1 MFFRLSRY
9 HLTLILVSGL
19 AVAALLVDLPR
30 IPIKFSIQQFKV
42 DTSIGGYSLSLGS
55 FQRDLQLKKGLD
67 LSGGAQM
74 IFRADMSGVA
84 PADKAASLAGLKNI
98 MERRVNL
105 LGVSEPQVQ
114 TAVSGGDYRVI
125 VELPG
130 VANASEA
137 LKVVGQTAQLDFR
150 ELSPTATSS
159 ADFVKTD
166 LTGKDL
172 TRASLNFSSTN
183 EPEIGLLFTTDG
195 ATKFQELTKRNVG
208 KPVAIY
214 LDDQLLQAPQVKS
227 EISGGN
233 AVITGKFTV
242 DEVKNIVIQLN
253 AGALPTPV
261 TLLSQSQ
268 ISATLGQE
276 SVQYSLFAG
285 IIGLLIV
292 GIFMY
297 GNYGKLG
304 LLANVALVIYGLLSL
319 ALYKL
324 IPVTLSLAGVAGF
337 LLSIGMAV
345 DANILIFERIKE
357 ERRMGNPLY
366 ASMEL
371 GFKRAWNSI
380 RDSNACT
387 LITCF
392 VLFNPFNWS
401 FLNVS
406 GMVRGFALTLA
417 LGILLSLFTG
427 IVVTRT
433 LVRLFYR

>member
-1 MFFRLSRY
+1 MVAG
-9 HLTLILVSGL
+9 LT
-19 AVAALLVDLPR
+19 VAALLVDLPA
-30 IPIKFSIQQFKV
+30 IPIKFSVGGAKV
-42 DTSIGGYSLSLGS
+42 DTVVGGYTVNLGS
-55 FQRDLQLKKGLD
+55 FQRDLSLKKGLD

-74 IFRADMSGVA
+74 IFRADMTGVA
-84 PADKAASLAGLKNI
+84 AVDRAGALDGVKNI
-98 MERRVNL
+98 IERRINF

-114 TAVSGGDYRVI
+114 TAISGSDYRVI

-130 VANASEA
+130 VTTASEA
-137 LKVVGQTAQLDFR
+137 LKVIGQTAQLDFR
-150 ELSPTATSS
+150 ELSATDS
-159 ADFVKTD
+159 ATFVKTD
-166 LTGKDL
+166 LTGRDL
-172 TRASLNFSSTN
+172 TKASLQFSNTN
-183 EPEIGLLFTTDG
+183 EPEIGLQFTTDG
-195 ATKFQELTKRNVG
+195 ATKFQEITKRNIG
-208 KPVAIY
+208 KPLAIY
-214 LDDQLLQAPQVKS
+214 LDNSLLEAPKVNS

-233 AVITGKFTV
+233 AVITGKFTI
-242 DEVKNIVIQLN
+242 DDAKNIVIQLN
-253 AGALPTPV
+253 AGALPTPIN
-261 TLLSQSQ
+261 LISQSQ
-268 ISATLGQE
+268 ISATLGQD
-276 SVQYSLFAG
+276 SVQHSLYAG
-285 IIGLLIV
+285 MVGLIIV
-292 GIFMY
+292 GIFMI

-304 LLANVALVIYGLLSL
+304 VLADIALIIYGLISL

-324 IPVTLSLAGVAGF
+324 VPVTLSLAGVAGF

-357 ERRMGNPLY
+357 ERRSGNPLF

-392 VLFNPFNWS
+392 VLFNPFNWL

-406 GMVRGFALTLA
+406 GLVRGFALTLA

>member
-1 MFFRLSRY
+1 MKDVLPVDR
-9 HLTLILVSGL
+9 
-19 AVAALLVDLPR
+19 AAAL
-30 IPIKFSIQQFKV
+30 
-42 DTSIGGYSLSLGS
+42 IGV
-55 FQRDLQLKKGLD
+55 RD
-67 LSGGAQM
+67 
-74 IFRADMSGVA
+74 I
-84 PADKAASLAGLKNI
+84 I
-98 MERRVNL
+98 ERRVNL
-105 LGVSEPQVQ
+105 FGVSEPQVQ

-130 VANASEA
+130 ITNASEA
-137 LKVVGQTAQLDFR
+137 LSLIGKTAQLDFR
-150 ELSPTATSS
+150 ELPASATASATT

-166 LTGKDL
+166 LTGRDL
-172 TRASLNFSSTN
+172 KRAGVTFSQAN
-183 EPEIGLLFTTDG
+183 EPEISLEFTPEG
-195 ATKFQELTKRNVG
+195 AVKFQEITRRNVG
-208 KPVAIY
+208 KPLAIF
-214 LDDQLLQAPQVKS
+214 LDDSLLQAPRVNG

-233 AVITGKFTV
+233 AVIQGKFTV
-242 DEVKNIVIQLN
+242 DEAKSVSIQLN
-253 AGALPTPV
+253 AGALPTPI
-261 TLLSQSQ
+261 TLLSQNQ

-276 SVQYSLFAG
+276 SIQLSVFAG
-285 IIGLLIV
+285 LIGLLIV
-292 GIFMY
+292 GLFML

-304 LLANVALVIYGLLSL
+304 ILATIALVIYSLMSL

-357 ERRMGNPLY
+357 ERRSGKPRIMSL
-366 ASMEL
+366 EL
-371 GFKRAWNSI
+371 GFKRAWDSI
-380 RDSNACT
+380 RDANACT

-401 FLNVS
+401 FLNAS

-427 IVVTRT
+427 VVVTRT